1 MAYSGDHYDIQVLS
15 ALNDSHSVLCLVR
28 FIPTRHA
35 ESQYL
40 APAEHIKRFSSLF
53 PLSEGDENHP
63 LQFFSIT
70 FV

>member
-28 FIPTRHA
+28 FIPTRHT

-53 PLSEGDENHP
+53 PLPEGVK
-63 LQFFSIT
+63 IT
-70 FV
+70 PYSFLR